1 MVSANCYSRATYTV
15 GGFPRLAYMLHPCNS
30 RATYIKPQPP
40 RLHYVRRP
48 LVTLPSPNGVNPLTM
63 RQWEDRMKYA
73 PGLDALSGV
82 KYDPSNIRQWVKVN
96 GQKAHNQGV
105 KVRNVRPIA

>member
-1 MVSANCYSRATYTV
+1 
-15 GGFPRLAYMLHPCNS
+15 
-30 RATYIKPQPP
+30 
-40 RLHYVRRP
+40 
-48 LVTLPSPNGVNPLTM
+48 
-63 RQWEDRMKYA
+63 MKYA